1 MKKKKKNIKK
11 KKILRGKS
19 CRCRLQNGMHRE
31 RAGEEITNLDNKATL
46 QTSIKRDST
55 NRGIKREKKLT
66 DMEGGDLQQ
75 EEEEKGQEQQSGLP
89 DTRRQIAQPP
99 LNLLFNPSLLI
110 RKDVWNIDIA
120 RLLEMF
126 LRLVNA
132 TGNKDLRICG
142 LAAVSSSMIY
152 RLKVESIFVLER
164 IAMQKKGLNDPT
176 NEQQQQQPIP
186 QLNPIEIPFRVES
199 TYPVSVEDL
208 LHMLENM
215 IMELANPRSKRKK
228 QELELE
234 PVETFN
240 FDQYLNKFERIIQD
254 YEDMIYD
261 IVAADGI
268 LMFKTLV
275 NKLDP
280 IEMAR
285 CFIAMLYLA
294 TKGKIKLDYPQED
307 PDDIKMTLAARLNK

>member
-1 MKKKKKNIKK
+1 MADGEQ
-11 KKILRGKS
+11 GK
-19 CRCRLQNGMHRE
+19 
-31 RAGEEITNLDNKATL
+31 
-46 QTSIKRDST
+46 
-55 NRGIKREKKLT
+55 
-66 DMEGGDLQQ
+66 
-75 EEEEKGQEQQSGLP
+75 EEKGHEQKQLLDDDSEEAGP
-89 DTRRQIAQPP
+89 SRTRRVISQAP

-110 RKDVWNIDIA
+110 KKDVWDIDIA
-120 RLLEMF
+120 SLLEMF
-126 LRLVNA
+126 LRLLNV

-152 RLKVESIFVLER
+152 RLKVESIFVLEK

-176 NEQQQQQPIP
+176 KEDQQQLPIP
-186 QLNPIEIPFRVES
+186 QLNPIELPFRIES

-234 PVETFN
+234 PVETFD
-240 FDQYLNKFERIIQD
+240 FDQYLIKFEKIIQD

-268 LMFKTLV
+268 LFFKTLV
-275 NKLDP
+275 NKMEP
-280 IEMAR
+280 VEMAR

-294 TKGKIKLDYPQED
+294 MKSKIKVDHHPQED
-307 PDDIKMTLAARLNK
+307 SDDIKMTLIQP

>member
-1 MKKKKKNIKK
+1 M
-11 KKILRGKS
+11 RYH
-19 CRCRLQNGMHRE
+19 LQIGIERE
-31 RAGEEITNLDNKATL
+31 VITELDNKATL
-46 QTSIKRDST
+46 QTSIKWDST
-55 NRGIKREKKLT
+55 NRDKREKLA
-66 DMEGGDLQQ
+66 DIEHESQQRDEGHQQQADL
-75 EEEEKGQEQQSGLP
+75 S

-126 LRLVNA
+126 LRLLNT

-152 RLKVESIFVLER
+152 RLKVESIFVLEK
-164 IAMQKKGLNDPT
+164 IAMQKKGLNDAANDP
-176 NEQQQQQPIP
+176 QLLPIP
-186 QLNPIEIPFRVES
+186 QLNPIEIPFRIEP

-215 IMELANPRSKRKK
+215 ITELANPRSKRKK

-240 FDQYLNKFERIIQD
+240 FDQYLIKFEKIIQD

-275 NKLDP
+275 NKLEP
-280 IEMAR
+280 VEMAR

-294 TKGKIKLDYPQED
+294 MKGKIKLDYPEED
-307 PDDIKMTLAARLNK
+307 SEDIKMTLVQPL

>member
-1 MKKKKKNIKK
+1 MGLNQSRE
-11 KKILRGKS
+11 RGK
-19 CRCRLQNGMHRE
+19 LADIEHEGQQHDEGQQQQQ
-31 RAGEEITNLDNKATL
+31 AGL
-46 QTSIKRDST
+46 S
-55 NRGIKREKKLT
+55 
-66 DMEGGDLQQ
+66 
-75 EEEEKGQEQQSGLP
+75 

-110 RKDVWNIDIA
+110 RKDVWSIDIA

-126 LRLVNA
+126 LRLLNA

-152 RLKVESIFVLER
+152 RLKVESIFVLEK

-176 NEQQQQQPIP
+176 NDPQQLPIP
-186 QLNPIEIPFRVES
+186 QLNPIELPFRIEP
-199 TYPVSVEDL
+199 TYSVSVEDL

-240 FDQYLNKFERIIQD
+240 FDRYLLKFEKIIQD

-275 NKLDP
+275 NKLEP
-280 IEMAR
+280 VEMAR

-294 TKGKIKLDYPQED
+294 MKRKIKLDYPQED
-307 PDDIKMTLAARLNK
+307 SEDIEMTLAQP

>member
-1 MKKKKKNIKK
+1 LADRDHEAQEHDEGQK
-11 KKILRGKS
+11 
-19 CRCRLQNGMHRE
+19 QQ
-31 RAGEEITNLDNKATL
+31 AG
-46 QTSIKRDST
+46 S
-55 NRGIKREKKLT
+55 
-66 DMEGGDLQQ
+66 
-75 EEEEKGQEQQSGLP
+75 P

-99 LNLLFNPSLLI
+99 LNLLFNPSLLV

-120 RLLEMF
+120 RLLDMF
-126 LRLVNA
+126 LRLLNV

-152 RLKVESIFVLER
+152 RLKVESIFVLEKL
-164 IAMQKKGLNDPT
+164 AMQKRGLNDPT
-176 NEQQQQQPIP
+176 NDQQQQLPIP
-186 QLNPIEIPFRVES
+186 QLNPIELPFRIEP

-208 LHMLENM
+208 LQMLENM
-215 IMELANPRSKRKK
+215 IMELANPRSKRRK

-240 FDQYLNKFERIIQD
+240 FDQYLIKFEKIIQD

-275 NKLDP
+275 NRMDP
-280 IEMAR
+280 VEMAR

-294 TKGKIKLDYPQED
+294 MKQKIKLDYPQED
-307 PDDIKMTLAARLNK
+307 SDDIKMTLAQPNKLQDTNNNDNDNNNKNNSRTIK

>member
-1 MKKKKKNIKK
+1 MG
-11 KKILRGKS
+11 LDQS
-19 CRCRLQNGMHRE
+19 RE
-31 RAGEEITNLDNKATL
+31 RERERDIERLADIEHEEQPQD
-46 QTSIKRDST
+46 
-55 NRGIKREKKLT
+55 
-66 DMEGGDLQQ
+66 
-75 EEEEKGQEQQSGLP
+75 EEEKQQQQAGSS

-110 RKDVWNIDIA
+110 RKDIWNVDIT

-126 LRLVNA
+126 LRLINA
-132 TGNKDLRICG
+132 TDNKDLRICG

-152 RLKVESIFVLER
+152 RLKVESIFVLEK

-176 NEQQQQQPIP
+176 KDPQQQLPIP
-186 QLNPIEIPFRVES
+186 QLNPIELPFRIEP

-208 LHMLENM
+208 LQMLENM
-215 IMELANPRSKRKK
+215 IVELANPRTKRKK
-228 QELELE
+228 QELEIE
-234 PVETFN
+234 PVETFD
-240 FDQYLNKFERIIQD
+240 FDQYLIKFEKIIQD

-275 NKLDP
+275 IKLEP
-280 IEMAR
+280 VEMAR

-294 TKGKIKLDYPQED
+294 MKRKIQLDYPQED
-307 PDDIKMTLAARLNK
+307 SDDIKMTLAQH

>member
-1 MKKKKKNIKK
+1 MSDIDHESQQQDK
-11 KKILRGKS
+11 G
-19 CRCRLQNGMHRE
+19 Q
-31 RAGEEITNLDNKATL
+31 
-46 QTSIKRDST
+46 QQ
-55 NRGIKREKKLT
+55 
-66 DMEGGDLQQ
+66 QQ
-75 EEEEKGQEQQSGLP
+75 EGLS

-120 RLLEMF
+120 QLLEIF
-126 LRLVNA
+126 LRLLNA
-132 TGNKDLRICG
+132 SGNKDLRICG

-152 RLKVESIFVLER
+152 RLKVESIFVLEK
-164 IAMQKKGLNDPT
+164 IAMQKKGLNDGT
-176 NEQQQQQPIP
+176 NDSQQLPIP
-186 QLNPIEIPFRVES
+186 QLKPIELPFRIEP

-215 IMELANPRSKRKK
+215 IMELTNPRLKRKK

-240 FDQYLNKFERIIQD
+240 FDQYLIKFEKIIQD

-275 NKLDP
+275 EKLEP
-280 IEMAR
+280 IEIAR

-294 TKGKIKLDYPQED
+294 MKNKIKLDYPEED
-307 PDDIKMTLAARLNK
+307 SDDIKMTLAQPLQTTE

>member
-1 MKKKKKNIKK
+1 
-11 KKILRGKS
+11 LGDT
-19 CRCRLQNGMHRE
+19 E
-31 RAGEEITNLDNKATL
+31 NK
-46 QTSIKRDST
+46 
-55 NRGIKREKKLT
+55 
-66 DMEGGDLQQ
+66 EGGHEQQ
-75 EEEEKGQEQQSGLP
+75 EKVEEEQEEAASS

-99 LNLLFNPSLLI
+99 LNLLFNPSLPI

-120 RLLEMF
+120 RLLDMF
-126 LRLVNA
+126 LRLLNA

-152 RLKVESIFVLER
+152 RLKVESIFVLEK
-164 IAMQKKGLNDPT
+164 IAMQKKGLNDPS
-176 NEQQQQQPIP
+176 NDQQQQLPIP
-186 QLNPIEIPFRVES
+186 QLNPIELPFRIEP

-208 LHMLENM
+208 LHMLESM

-234 PVETFN
+234 PIEMFN
-240 FDQYLNKFERIIQD
+240 FDQYLIKFEKIIQD

-261 IVAADGI
+261 IVAADGT

-275 NKLDP
+275 NKMEP

-294 TKGKIKLDYPQED
+294 MKRKIMVDYPQED
-307 PDDIKMTLAARLNK
+307 SDDIKMTLAQP

>member
-1 MKKKKKNIKK
+1 MADIE
-11 KKILRGKS
+11 
-19 CRCRLQNGMHRE
+19 HE
-31 RAGEEITNLDNKATL
+31 
-46 QTSIKRDST
+46 
-55 NRGIKREKKLT
+55 
-66 DMEGGDLQQ
+66 
-75 EEEEKGQEQQSGLP
+75 EQQQNVQQRQQQQAGLL
-89 DTRRQIAQPP
+89 DTRRQIAQSP

-110 RKDVWNIDIA
+110 RKDVWNVDIT

-126 LRLVNA
+126 LRLINA

-152 RLKVESIFVLER
+152 RLKVESIFVLEK
-164 IAMQKKGLNDPT
+164 IAMQKKGLDDPT
-176 NEQQQQQPIP
+176 KDPQQLPIP
-186 QLNPIEIPFRVES
+186 QLNPIELPFRIEP

-208 LHMLENM
+208 LQMLENM
-215 IMELANPRSKRKK
+215 IMELANPHTKRKK
-228 QELELE
+228 QELEIE

-240 FDQYLNKFERIIQD
+240 FDQYLIKFEKIIQD

-275 NKLDP
+275 NKLEP
-280 IEMAR
+280 VEMAR

-294 TKGKIKLDYPQED
+294 TKRKIQLDYPQED
-307 PDDIKMTLAARLNK
+307 SDDIKMTLAQL

>member
-1 MKKKKKNIKK
+1 MIK
-11 KKILRGKS
+11 
-19 CRCRLQNGMHRE
+19 
-31 RAGEEITNLDNKATL
+31 LDNKATL
-46 QTSIKRDST
+46 QKSIKWDAANRDKERLADT
-55 NRGIKREKKLT
+55 EQKEE
-66 DMEGGDLQQ
+66 DQQQ
-75 EEEEKGQEQQSGLP
+75 EKLEEEAGTA
-89 DTRRQIAQPP
+89 DTRRQISQPP

-126 LRLVNA
+126 LRLLNA

-152 RLKVESIFVLER
+152 RLKVESIFVLEK
-164 IAMQKKGLNDPT
+164 IAMQKIRLIDPT
-176 NEQQQQQPIP
+176 YDPQQQQLPIP
-186 QLNPIEIPFRVES
+186 QLNPIELPFRIEP

-208 LHMLENM
+208 LRMLENM

-240 FDQYLNKFERIIQD
+240 FDRYLLKFEKIIQD

-275 NKLDP
+275 NKLEP
-280 IEMAR
+280 VEMAR

-294 TKGKIKLDYPQED
+294 MKRKIKLDYPQED
-307 PDDIKMTLAARLNK
+307 SEDIEMTLAQP

>member
-1 MKKKKKNIKK
+1 LKTKLLYKQV
-11 KKILRGKS
+11 L
-19 CRCRLQNGMHRE
+19 NGTQPIETRE
-31 RAGEEITNLDNKATL
+31 REKLADIEHERQKQDEGHQQQ
-46 QTSIKRDST
+46 QT
-55 NRGIKREKKLT
+55 
-66 DMEGGDLQQ
+66 
-75 EEEEKGQEQQSGLP
+75 GLS

-120 RLLEMF
+120 RLLETF
-126 LRLVNA
+126 LRLLNA

-152 RLKVESIFVLER
+152 RLKVESIFVLEK
-164 IAMQKKGLNDPT
+164 IAMQKKGLNDAT
-176 NEQQQQQPIP
+176 NDPQQLPIP
-186 QLNPIEIPFRVES
+186 KLDPIEIPFRIEP

-240 FDQYLNKFERIIQD
+240 FDQYLIKFEKIIQD
-254 YEDMIYD
+254 YEGMIYD

-268 LMFKTLV
+268 LMFKRLV
-275 NKLDP
+275 NKLEP
-280 IEMAR
+280 VEMAR
-285 CFIAMLYLA
+285 YFIAMLYLA
-294 TKGKIKLDYPQED
+294 MKDKIKLDYPEED
-307 PDDIKMTLAARLNK
+307 SEDIKMTLAQPL

>member
-1 MKKKKKNIKK
+1 MGVNHS
-11 KKILRGKS
+11 R
-19 CRCRLQNGMHRE
+19 QE
-31 RAGEEITNLDNKATL
+31 RA
-46 QTSIKRDST
+46 
-55 NRGIKREKKLT
+55 KLA
-66 DMEGGDLQQ
+66 DIEHESQQQDEGQQ
-75 EEEEKGQEQQSGLP
+75 QAGLS

-99 LNLLFNPSLLI
+99 LNLLFNPSLLV
-110 RKDVWNIDIA
+110 RKDVWSVDIA
-120 RLLEMF
+120 RLLETF
-126 LRLVNA
+126 LRLLNA
-132 TGNKDLRICG
+132 TGNRDLRICG

-152 RLKVESIFVLER
+152 RLKVESIFALEK
-164 IAMQKKGLNDPT
+164 IAMQKKGLNDPIK
-176 NEQQQQQPIP
+176 EQQHQQLPIP
-186 QLNPIEIPFRVES
+186 ELNPIEIPFRVEP
-199 TYPVSVEDL
+199 TYPVSVEEL

-240 FDQYLNKFERIIQD
+240 FDRYLLKFEKIIQD

-275 NKLDP
+275 NKLESV
-280 IEMAR
+280 EMAR

-294 TKGKIKLDYPQED
+294 MKRKIKLDYPQED
-307 PDDIKMTLAARLNK
+307 SDDIEMTLAQP